1 MGNSQLG
8 ATMNPP
14 SNGSE
19 MAKLA
24 DLLYSVQRRIESD
37 ELLGKDKKPVF
48 ILVAKDMAARQIM
61 ECKVLDYFYEKYG
74 APNFLGSKGVP
85 YDINPL
91 DQISMFHFAEHGVC
105 IGLIDATSLHEHPKS

>member
-1 MGNSQLG
+1 
-8 ATMNPP
+8 MNPP
-14 SNGSE
+14 ANASE

-37 ELLGKDKKPVF
+37 ELLGKGAKPVF

-74 APNFLGSKGVP
+74 HYSLSSQGVP

-91 DQISMFHFAEHGVC
+91 DNISMFHFAEHGVC